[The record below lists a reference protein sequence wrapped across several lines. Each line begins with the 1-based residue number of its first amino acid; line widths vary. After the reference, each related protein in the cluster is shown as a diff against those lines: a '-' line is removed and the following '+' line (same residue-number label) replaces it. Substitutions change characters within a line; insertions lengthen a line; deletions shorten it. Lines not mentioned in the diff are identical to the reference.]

1 MNFQLRHLT
10 VLRLSGNGYKR
21 PFFKRKIYIL
31 KRTRSGSVFRG
42 RGKRKPKKTNEK
54 WHRISI
60 LKTIN
65 MPYFE
70 KASKPVDRNSIN
82 DILAEK
88 KRNLRPRPIFRK
100 YGKQERPVN
109 SETPLYRNPLNT
121 PVYNEQSFVQ
131 TKSSYFFSKI
141 NPLKKDKENYLL
153 SRVTYRQPHFTDTF
167 YLSTVYGWIS
177 YKWKPNRNGWPFKD
191 SV

>member
-1 MNFQLRHLT
+1 MRFMSDLSQFQRAHSTPSECLSSIPGLHGGARYGTKKYATGIICSYFQPIQESMNFQLRHLT

-88 KRNLRPRPIFRK
+88 KRNLRPRPIFRNMVS
-100 YGKQERPVN
+100 R
-109 SETPLYRNPLNT
+109 
-121 PVYNEQSFVQ
+121 
-131 TKSSYFFSKI
+131 
-141 NPLKKDKENYLL
+141 KDL
-153 SRVTYRQPHFTDTF
+153 
-167 YLSTVYGWIS
+167 
-177 YKWKPNRNGWPFKD
+177 
-191 SV
+191 

>member
-10 VLRLSGNGYKR
+10 VLILSENGYKR
-21 PFFKRKIYIL
+21 PFFKQKIYVL

-54 WHRISI
+54 CHRISI

-88 KRNLRPRPIFRK
+88 KRNLRPHPIFRQ
-100 YGKQERPVN
+100 YGKQERHVS

-121 PVYNEQSFVQ
+121 PVYNERSFVP

-141 NPLKKDKENYLL
+141 NPLNTDKGNYLL
-153 SRVTYRQPHFTDTF
+153 SRVIYRQPHFTDTF
-167 YLSTVYGWIS
+167 YPSTVY
-177 YKWKPNRNGWPFKD
+177 D
-191 SV
+191 

>member
-1 MNFQLRHLT
+1 
-10 VLRLSGNGYKR
+10 
-21 PFFKRKIYIL
+21 
-31 KRTRSGSVFRG
+31 
-42 RGKRKPKKTNEK
+42 
-54 WHRISI
+54 
-60 LKTIN
+60 

-70 KASKPVDRNSIN
+70 KASKSVDRNSIN

-141 NPLKKDKENYLL
+141 NPLNTDNGNCLL

-167 YLSTVYGWIS
+167 YLSTVYG
-177 YKWKPNRNGWPFKD
+177 
-191 SV
+191 